1 MVYLAGFGRVAGVEE
16 QFRGQ
21 GSCYQSCEH
30 AEGDMGDGKPVP
42 GVGKRKVVVVVPVDV
57 VHCERNVHGG
67 NGNGESSQKRKET
80 DGCTTHSSCD
90 ALVPAQDSEADPDNA
105 KDRPWK
111 NCLGDEVEDVGDG
124 ADDIVHQHDSRK
136 GVMEDVVR
144 NRESLAAV
152 VKLISSS
159 LVGCAG

>member
-1 MVYLAGFGRVAGVEE
+1 
-16 QFRGQ
+16 
-21 GSCYQSCEH
+21 
-30 AEGDMGDGKPVP
+30 MGDGKPVP

-67 NGNGESSQKRKET
+67 DGDGESSQKRKET

-105 KDRPWK
+105 KDCPWK
-111 NCLGDEVEDVGDG
+111 NRLGDEVEDVGDG

-152 VKLISSS
+152 VNS
-159 LVGCAG
+159 LAVSRRTR